1 MGVRSEEKK
10 TSTGR
15 LPRPEVDFG
24 GSADFSA
31 AVVPPALAPDV
42 EVLLAADVV
51 VPLTFPPLT
60 EAESVEALFF
70 APVAEVVEVDV
81 VPDAA
86 AFSLDAVDAAGGVF
100 DLEGLVVED
109 LLDEDLV
116 VEDFVDDEGER
127 VPSDFFEDAVL
138 PGALSAAFS
147 GAAAAADVVR
157 RRGVASFLSSEET
170 VCAVSSVGTA
180 EDAGAVVSS
189 ASAVF

>member
-24 GSADFSA
+24 ASADFPA

-42 EVLLAADVV
+42 EVLLAADFV

-60 EAESVEALFF
+60 EAESVEALFC
-70 APVAEVVEVDV
+70 APLAEVVEVDV

-86 AFSLDAVDAAGGVF
+86 AFSVDAAGGVF

-116 VEDFVDDEGER
+116 VEDFVDDEEER

-147 GAAAAADVVR
+147 DAAAAADVVR

-189 ASAVF
+189 ASAVL